1 LETKAKKQKV
11 VIMFNI
17 PRTSDNLEPTIIE
30 KENIP
35 PTQTTQA
42 KKSTQ
47 TNKVLA
53 LTQ

>member
-1 LETKAKKQKV
+1 
-11 VIMFNI
+11 MFNI